1 MILTELHSNSVVIG
15 LPHGCSS
22 VVLLRF
28 SRLPFCGKMSGPL
41 FLNETLLMHRFFCQ
55 IANQVIFFYFFFLIV
70 RFTLHL
76 NVKNLQSLGNLN

>member
-41 FLNETLLMHRFFCQ
+41 FLNETLLMHCFFSQ
-55 IANQVIFFYFFFLIV
+55 IANQVFFFFLIV

-76 NVKNLQSLGNLN
+76 NVKNLQSPGNLN